1 MHESSLSEPVADT
14 APASQPTGSGLEVIS
29 IAKSY
34 DKRAV
39 LTDIS
44 LTVAKGEVLGLLGPN
59 GAGKTT
65 TISMLSTLYTPT
77 SGDATISGHS
87 VTREP
92 MAVRQLIG
100 VVPQDLALYE
110 DLTARENLIF
120 WGQMYDL
127 SGKALTSRVDEVL
140 EQIGLTDKA
149 NNRVKTYSGGMKR
162 RVNIGVGLLHKP
174 KLLFMDEPT
183 VGIDPQSRRAI
194 LDTVKALNKQGM
206 TLLYTTHYMEEAEEL
221 SNRVG
226 IIDHGELIAIGTQ
239 KELTRQVG
247 ESETLVLH
255 VGENDDP
262 ESLALAL
269 NGVAG
274 VIKAEA
280 TDHEVS
286 VICPEAEDVLAGVV
300 TKANERGIKIR
311 SIDIRE
317 PNLEAVFLHLTGRA
331 LRD

>member
-1 MHESSLSEPVADT
+1 MTPI
-14 APASQPTGSGLEVIS
+14 LEVNHLVKKYGDLTAVSGIS
-29 IAKSY
+29 FSIEE
-34 DKRAV
+34 
-39 LTDIS
+39 
-44 LTVAKGEVLGLLGPN
+44 GEIFSLLGPN

-65 TISMLSTLYTPT
+65 TISVLSTLFAPT
-77 SGDATISGHS
+77 SGDVTIAGHS
-87 VTREP
+87 VTAEP
-92 MAVRQLIG
+92 MRVRRVIG
-100 VVPQDLALYE
+100 VVPQEIALYD
-110 DLTARENLIF
+110 DLTARENLAF
-120 WGQMYDL
+120 WGQMYGL
-127 SGKALTSRVDEVL
+127 SGKELSDRVEQVL
-140 EQIGLTDKA
+140 KEIDLADRAKD
-149 NNRVKTYSGGMKR
+149 RVRTFSGGMKR
-162 RVNIGVGLLHKP
+162 RVNIGVGLLHRP

-194 LDTVKALNKQGM
+194 LDTVKDLNQQGM
-206 TLLYTTHYMEEAEEL
+206 TVLYTTHYMEEAEEL
-221 SNRVG
+221 SDRVG

-255 VGENDDP
+255 VGENDDS
-262 ESLALAL
+262 EALASAL
-269 NGVAG
+269 GGVAG

>member
-1 MHESSLSEPVADT
+1 MT
-14 APASQPTGSGLEVIS
+14 NILEVQNLV
-29 IAKSY
+29 KNY
-34 DKRAV
+34 GNFQAV
-39 LTDIS
+39 
-44 LTVAKGEVLGLLGPN
+44 KGVSFNIQEGEIFSLLGPN

-65 TISMLSTLYTPT
+65 TISMLSTLYEPT
-77 SGDATISGHS
+77 SGDATIAGHS
-87 VTREP
+87 ITKNP
-92 MAVRQLIG
+92 MQVKNAIG

-110 DLTARENLIF
+110 DLSAKENLIF
-120 WGQMYDL
+120 WGQMYGL
-127 SGKALTSRVDEVL
+127 NGKALASRVDEVL

-149 NNRVKTYSGGMKR
+149 KNKVKTYSGGMKR

-194 LDTVKALNKQGM
+194 LDTVKDLNKQGM
-206 TLLYTTHYMEEAEEL
+206 TVLYTTHYMEEAEEL

-239 KELTRQVG
+239 KELTKQVG
-247 ESETLVLH
+247 ETETLLLH
-255 VGENDDP
+255 VGENEDP
-262 ESLALAL
+262 SALIPSLKEIKSVLDA
-269 NGVAG
+269 N
-274 VIKAEA
+274 VIGNQI
-280 TDHEVS
+280 S
-286 VICPEAEDVLAGVV
+286 VVTPSAKDVLASVV
-300 TKANERGIKIR
+300 GKANERGIKIH